1 MIVVFILSALWWIR
15 IRGLWKLPDGRDW
28 LWEIGSCSD
37 GWVHAQYIFNPIFCW
52 WEGLCSLPVVWPEAK
67 LSTTPPPEIPGH
79 SQASLSQSLVGTLL
93 LAPAA
98 HKVLFLPSKNLFPQ
112 SRGSSVIKS
121 HWPPKSNFLGILS
134 SFAGS
139 RVGGKSV
146 VGPWTFLT
154 VREFHWYNC
163 SAVCGSFAWWFYG
176 AQPLMLKKLK
186 LNGSMMTYKTL

>member
-1 MIVVFILSALWWIR
+1 M
-15 IRGLWKLPDGRDW
+15 
-28 LWEIGSCSD
+28 
-37 GWVHAQYIFNPIFCW
+37 
-52 WEGLCSLPVVWPEAK
+52 
-67 LSTTPPPEIPGH
+67 PPPEIPGH
-79 SQASLSQSLVGTLL
+79 SQASLTQSFVGTLL

-112 SRGSSVIKS
+112 SRGSSVNKS

-139 RVGGKSV
+139 GVGGKSV
-146 VGPWTFLT
+146 VGPRTFLT